1 MIQRTYDTE
10 DARIAFCSAKDGRI
24 KPRAEATE
32 EHFGA
37 SLRAV
42 CEVGFK
48 AGIEKAI
55 EMVGAFKVGEL
66 RAEDIPKYIAAY
78 LIAEKD
84 WS

>member
-1 MIQRTYDTE
+1 MIERTYDTE
-10 DARIAFCSAKDGRI
+10 EARIAFCSAKDGRI

-42 CEVGFK
+42 CEVGFR

-55 EMVGAFKVGEL
+55 EMVMAYKPGEIK
-66 RAEDIPKYIAAY
+66 AEDLPRYIAAY
-78 LIAEKD
+78 LITQKD

>member
-1 MIQRTYDTE
+1 MIERTYDTE
-10 DARIAFCSAKDGRI
+10 EARIAFCSAKDGRI
-24 KPRAEATE
+24 KPRDEATA

-42 CEVGFK
+42 CEVGFR

-55 EMVGAFKVGEL
+55 EMVSAYNPGDVKP
-66 RAEDIPKYIAAY
+66 EDLPRYIAAY
-78 LIAEKD
+78 LIASKD